1 MELLEV
7 LIMKVPNEIKTLI
20 QQIQVLEST
29 SRLLWSK
36 LYQWLDENNIDT
48 TNDGDMDSDIIANLQ
63 DGVGGQDLIKWLEN
77 WEES

>member
-1 MELLEV
+1 
-7 LIMKVPNEIKTLI
+7 MKVPNEIKTLI